1 MKVLISDRSNHPP
14 KIIEDIK
21 KCLIESQ
28 SFGPLN
34 LGEMRNVDTG
44 EMYEFCKMWVSQMKD
59 GVFLIFIK
67 IKKYRV
73 DAAGLKVQDPLSV
86 LPTSFYGGRVVAKV
100 SRIPI
105 PSLKEACQQVIRS
118 LVKNPEKVEQ
128 LNLPKAIQKE
138 LRTQCQW
145 FNITN
150 GDAVP
155 LGIS

>member
-1 MKVLISDRSNHPP
+1 MRKLLP
-14 KIIEDIK
+14 IK
-21 KCLIESQ
+21 LKQ
-28 SFGPLN
+28 
-34 LGEMRNVDTG
+34 NVDTG

-86 LPTSFYGGRVVAKV
+86 LPTSFYGGRVVAQV

>member
-1 MKVLISDRSNHPP
+1 MRKLLP
-14 KIIEDIK
+14 IK
-21 KCLIESQ
+21 LKQ
-28 SFGPLN
+28 
-34 LGEMRNVDTG
+34 NVDTG

-59 GVFLIFIK
+59 GVFLIIIK
-67 IKKYRV
+67 IKNYRV
-73 DAAGLKVQDPLSV
+73 DAASLKVQDPLSV